1 MGKPH
6 PDDILVVGLMQEA
19 SGWPEWDRRNVLV
32 SGVSLDRQ
40 LRGRR
45 FRRAY
50 VTSMGIR
57 NMDSRGIAAL
67 DVARV
72 VTGGEIVD
80 AQFWRPEPES
90 TRWQRIGKAFLRL
103 CERFG

>member
-32 SGVSLDRQ
+32 ASSLDRQ
-40 LRGRR
+40 IRGRR
-45 FRRAY
+45 FRHAY
-50 VTSMGIR
+50 VTSMAIR

-67 DVARV
+67 DIARV

-80 AQFWRPEPES
+80 AQFWRPEPVP
-90 TRWQRIGKAFLRL
+90 TRWQRIAKAFLRL
-103 CERFG
+103 CARFG